1 MARGQTTERPEHK
14 LSLTHVGAGMAA
26 VAGLVQIGILY
37 YIFLSRIAYPLDLEW
52 MEGGMLLHAQ
62 RVVDGKPIYGPPS
75 VEFISYLYTPFYGL
89 LVGWLGKV
97 LGLTYLLGRV
107 VSVLS
112 FTAVLAVVFLAA
124 RRQCGRGWAGA
135 LWGVAACG
143 LVSSTFQHTGAWYDL
158 VRNDSLYLG
167 LVATSLYLLRYH
179 NESARG
185 VAIAGV
191 LAVLAFF
198 TKQTA
203 SLFIVLSGVTLLLMS
218 WRRHPI
224 YVVIVGAGT
233 GALLL
238 LGNALTDGWFWKYTF
253 EMHQGHDLY
262 WDRIWPVTELTLLG
276 FFPAVGL
283 VFGVWLLAA
292 PVCWVAT
299 RSLRRLD
306 RGNLYWALVALV
318 GIAVSAVGYA
328 TQWASKNA
336 FIPGLLFPG
345 MFVAMGVADLVRR
358 VAGGGRSWPRV
369 VAAAALSLVLGGLL
383 AAQMVGQ
390 LYDPERHIPSDKDRK
405 TGAALIKRLR
415 AARGDV
421 LMPYHPFY
429 PVLAGKKPHY
439 HQMGINDVGRAGF
452 GYPQS
457 IRDSIDKGR
466 YELIILDNPPQGR
479 YDYIYDA
486 YRLGHY
492 FRWKTVP
499 TMITGYPVRPTY
511 LFVRKQP
518 DKVPAGAR
526 RVFGF
531 EDRTFDNWTVSGDA
545 FGREPA
551 GGPTGFDQ
559 GPVGPFEGSYLVN
572 SFHGGDSSTG
582 RMLSPEFT
590 VDRPK
595 LTYRVG
601 GGNVPGQL
609 AVRLLVDGKQ
619 VYSGS
624 GVNSDI
630 MQLRTV
636 DVAQHKGKKMR
647 LELVDQ
653 CVGAWGHLLFDDL
666 VLRDR

>member
-1 MARGQTTERPEHK
+1 MDRASNR
-14 LSLTHVGAGMAA
+14 LSLTHIGAGMAA
-26 VAGLVQIGILY
+26 AAGVVQLGILY
-37 YIFLSRIAYPLDLEW
+37 YIFLSRIAYPYDLEW
-52 MEGGMLLHAQ
+52 MEGGMLLHAL
-62 RVVDGKPIYGPPS
+62 RVVEGKPIYGPPS
-75 VEFISYLYTPFYGL
+75 VEFISFLYTPFYGQ

-97 LGLTYLLGRV
+97 VGLSYLLGRL
-107 VSVLS
+107 VSVIS
-112 FTAVLAVVFLAA
+112 FTAVLAVVFLAV

-135 LWGVAACG
+135 LWGLAAAG
-143 LVSSTFQHTGAWYDL
+143 LVASTFQHTGAWYDL

-167 LVATSLYLLRYH
+167 LVASSLYLLRYH
-179 NESARG
+179 NSSTRW
-185 VAIAGV
+185 VAVAAV

-292 PVCWVAT
+292 PVCWLAS
-299 RSLRRLD
+299 RSLSRVD

-345 MFVAMGVADLVRR
+345 MFVAMGSADLVRKI
-358 VAGGGRSWPRV
+358 AGSGSWPRV
-369 VAAAALSLVLGGLL
+369 VIAAAVSLVLGGGL

-390 LYDPERHIPSDKDRK
+390 LYDPDKHIPSPKDRK
-405 TGAALIKRLR
+405 TGDALIKRLR
-415 AARGDV
+415 AARGPV
-421 LMPYHPFY
+421 LMPYHPYY
-429 PVLAGKKPHY
+429 PVLAGKRPAY

-452 GYPQS
+452 GYPSDIQS
-457 IRDSIDKGR
+457 TINAGA
-466 YELIILDNPPQGR
+466 YELIVLDNPPQGR
-479 YDYIYDA
+479 YDYIYDS

-492 FRWKTVP
+492 FSWKEVP
-499 TMITGYPVRPTY
+499 TMVTGYQVRPTY
-511 LFVRKQP
+511 LFERKKTDP
-518 DKVPAGAR
+518 VPAGAR

-531 EDRTFDNWTVSGDA
+531 EEGTFKQWTTEGDA
-545 FGREPA
+545 FGSRPV
-551 GGPTGFDQ
+551 GGPVWSQ
-559 GPVGPFEGSYLVN
+559 GPVGPFEGRYLAN
-572 SFHGGDSSTG
+572 SFHGGDPSTG
-582 RMLSPEFT
+582 RLRSPEFL
-590 VDRPK
+590 VDMPS

-601 GGNVPGQL
+601 GGKLPEQL
-609 AVRLLVDGKQ
+609 MVRLLVEGKQ
-619 VYSGS
+619 VHLGS
-624 GVNSDI
+624 GINSDI
-630 MQLRTV
+630 MQQRKV
-636 DVAQHKGKKMR
+636 DVRAHLGKKMQ

-653 CVGAWGHLLFDDL
+653 SVGAWGHLLFDDL